1 MRTQV
6 STRRLQERVAYLV
19 RRRRW
24 IRVEAATFAL
34 HFYRRHRRLPP
45 GYVTVL
51 LSERTVRRIR
61 VRGELEHL
69 LGLPAL
75 NRFSRL
81 LWTRVVDRRR
91 ATKDVGSHGVGS
103 ERNQ

>member
-24 IRVEAATFAL
+24 IKVEAATFTL
-34 HFYRRHRRLPP
+34 NFYRRYRRLPP
-45 GYVTVL
+45 GYVTTL
-51 LSERTVRRIR
+51 LPVVTVRRIR

-75 NRFSRL
+75 NRFSRV
-81 LWTRVVDRRR
+81 LWTRVIDRCRG
-91 ATKDVGSHGVGS
+91 TKDVGSHGVGS
-103 ERNQ
+103 EGTN